1 MQISDENGPTGGR
14 HIARLEGVEAEMTFS
29 RASPQLVIID
39 HTGVPDSLR
48 GKGVG
53 QALAIHAVEAARA
66 GGWKIIPLC
75 PFFKAQAQR
84 HPEWRDVVN
93 RRRGNPAMS
102 GSADDASVSAAWL
115 RLVARINA
123 RKARATAHAWPS
135 GHFFHAG

>member
-1 MQISDENGPTGGR
+1 MQISEENGPTGGR
-14 HIARLEGVEAEMTFS
+14 YIARLEGVEAEMTFS

-53 QALAIHAVEAARA
+53 QALALHAVEAART

-93 RRRGNPAMS
+93 
-102 GSADDASVSAAWL
+102 
-115 RLVARINA
+115 
-123 RKARATAHAWPS
+123 
-135 GHFFHAG
+135 

>member
-14 HIARLEGVEAEMTFS
+14 YIARLEGVEAEMTFS

-53 QALAIHAVEAARA
+53 QALALHAVEAARA

-75 PFFKAQAQR
+75 PFFKAQTQR

-93 RRRGNPAMS
+93 
-102 GSADDASVSAAWL
+102 
-115 RLVARINA
+115 
-123 RKARATAHAWPS
+123 
-135 GHFFHAG
+135 

>member
-1 MQISDENGPTGGR
+1 MDIVDEAGPSGGR
-14 HIARLEGVEAEMTFS
+14 YIARLDGVEAEMTFS

-53 QALAIHAVEAARA
+53 QALALHAIEAARA

-84 HPEWRDVVN
+84 NPDWRDVV
-93 RRRGNPAMS
+93 
-102 GSADDASVSAAWL
+102 V
-115 RLVARINA
+115 
-123 RKARATAHAWPS
+123 
-135 GHFFHAG
+135 

>member
-53 QALAIHAVEAARA
+53 QALAHHAVEAARA
-66 GGWKIIPLC
+66 GGGRS
-75 PFFKAQAQR
+75 FRSARFS
-84 HPEWRDVVN
+84 
-93 RRRGNPAMS
+93 RRRRNGIRN
-102 GSADDASVSAAWL
+102 G
-115 RLVARINA
+115 
-123 RKARATAHAWPS
+123 ATW
-135 GHFFHAG
+135 

>member
-14 HIARLEGVEAEMTFS
+14 YVARLDGAEAEMTFS

-53 QALAIHAVEAARA
+53 QALALHAVEAARA

-84 HPEWRDVVN
+84 HPEWRDVV
-93 RRRGNPAMS
+93 S
-102 GSADDASVSAAWL
+102 
-115 RLVARINA
+115 
-123 RKARATAHAWPS
+123 
-135 GHFFHAG
+135 